1 MCKSFKIISYSYL
14 HKQRSSGKVDVKS
27 IIAFH
32 DRIYRTAELV
42 GIEPPKGRSRYKR
55 SVSSSGSDILFD
67 SDSSDSDSSSIQS
80 FKRTDRTDK
89 VETKEACATG
99 PPVSQMR
106 DGPPPPPPAKW
117 PHNIPRLTPQWS
129 VPSMVVPPL
138 PPSPPTETLA
148 GITVN
153 SVSWRFN
160 I

>member
-32 DRIYRTAELV
+32 GRIYRTAELV

-67 SDSSDSDSSSIQS
+67 SDSSGSDSSSIQS
-80 FKRTDRTDK
+80 FRRKDK
-89 VETKEACATG
+89 AKAKGTCIRR
-99 PPVSQMR
+99 PPPSQMR
-106 DGPPPPPPAKW
+106 GGPPPPPHKHWPRPPQLPA
-117 PHNIPRLTPQWS
+117 
-129 VPSMVVPPL
+129 
-138 PPSPPTETLA
+138 ETLA
-148 GITVN
+148 GTTVN
-153 SVSWRFN
+153 SVSWVFN

>member
-14 HKQRSSGKVDVKS
+14 RKQRSSGKVDMKS

-42 GIEPPKGRSRYKR
+42 GIVLPKGRSRYKR
-55 SVSSSGSDILFD
+55 SVSSSESDSLFD

-89 VETKEACATG
+89 AETKEACATG
-99 PPVSQMR
+99 PPAGQMR
-106 DGPPPPPPAKW
+106 GGPPPPPAKW
-117 PHNIPRLTPQWS
+117 PYNIPRLTPQWN

-153 SVSWRFN
+153 SVS
-160 I
+160 

>member
-1 MCKSFKIISYSYL
+1 MCKSSKIISYFYL

-42 GIEPPKGRSRYKR
+42 GIVLPKGRSRYKR
-55 SVSSSGSDILFD
+55 SVSSSESDSLFD

-89 VETKEACATG
+89 AETKEACATG
-99 PPVSQMR
+99 PTAGQMR
-106 DGPPPPPPAKW
+106 GGPPPPPPAKW
-117 PHNIPRLTPQWS
+117 PHNIPRLTPQWN

-153 SVSWRFN
+153 SVSWIFN